1 MNNRRH
7 LLLLCSCQ
15 TSPSQATTPRPK
27 FSRVL
32 GFQWW
37 KLAWQLGRLLGMTFH
52 VRDPCKQTRMEN
64 DFVKEWCQN
73 EICSMW
79 RISSVG
85 TSSPQSTFWVLTSRR
100 GCFPSPGMGFMLSR
114 MYSKDYGEEIR
125 AGNKPFTLLGAG
137 TSNSLLPSSYITPA
151 APGMSH
157 RKGGYWMYT
166 CDVAPEP
173 LKTAPP
179 CALVEACVLPISCN
193 LKLDPETENFGIDYP
208 LFLTCKCH
216 HFSLSI

>member
-7 LLLLCSCQ
+7 LLLLCYCQ
-15 TSPSQATTPRPK
+15 TSPSQDTTPRPK

-32 GFQWW
+32 GFWWW
-37 KLAWQLGRLLGMTFH
+37 KLAWQLGRLLGTTFH
-52 VRDPCKQTRMEN
+52 VRDPCKQTRMET

-85 TSSPQSTFWVLTSRR
+85 TTPLRALF
-100 GCFPSPGMGFMLSR
+100 GFLPVEGVASLLLAWGSCCLR
-114 MYSKDYGEEIR
+114 CTSKDYGEEIR
-125 AGNKPFTLLGAG
+125 AGNKLFTLLGAG

-151 APGMSH
+151 APGISH

-173 LKTAPP
+173 PKTAPP

-193 LKLDPETENFGIDYP
+193 LKLDPETENFGSDYP
-208 LFLTCKCH
+208 LFLTCTCH
-216 HFSLSI
+216 RFSLSI